1 MSEVISNA
9 SKIVG
14 ALCLAALIGYQTL
27 SNSFDKKAAISDLKA
42 MSIEEIILKKSINGR
57 SIRSTTDEVV
67 LNEIEVCLSEVT
79 MIPNYRFG
87 EDVTWEVVS
96 FVGDKMVHNISY
108 AKLSSGKIALGVEYI
123 VTSTETGASTNLG
136 GGRGISSRCLGDLFD
151 KI

>member
-1 MSEVISNA
+1 MSEVKSNA
-9 SKIVG
+9 LKIAG
-14 ALCLAALIGYQTL
+14 ALCLSALIGYQTL
-27 SNSFDKKAAISDLKA
+27 SNSFDKKSAISNLKA
-42 MSIEEIILKKSINGR
+42 MNIEKITLKKSINGR
-57 SIRSTTDEVV
+57 SIRSTTDEAI
-67 LNEIEVCLSEVT
+67 LNEVEVCLSEVT

-123 VTSTETGASTNLG
+123 VTSTETGVSTNLG
-136 GGRGISSRCLGDLFD
+136 GGRGISSGCLGDLFN